1 VSKAA
6 ITRPPEPEVNAPVPV
21 AEFAE
26 REVIGAIL
34 EDSLLLDGLSL
45 EPDDFFALDT
55 RRVFEAIQSL
65 VSAQLPVDYITVAD
79 RLGNSQE
86 DYVSLASM
94 IGGAV
99 TVRSH
104 IEAYARILRNKSK
117 LRRLLRMAGWLCDA
131 CKHPQADAGELVKEI
146 TRQCEFP
153 EGGPF

>member
-6 ITRPPEPEVNAPVPV
+6 KTRPPEIEVPLPLPV

-45 EPDDFFALDT
+45 EPDDFFTPDT
-55 RRVFEAIQSL
+55 RRVFDAIQIL
-65 VSAQLPVDYITVAD
+65 ISAQLPVDYITVAD
-79 RLGNSQE
+79 RLGNSRE
-86 DYVSLASM
+86 DYIVLGSM
-94 IGGAV
+94 VNGAV
-99 TVRSH
+99 AVKSH
-104 IEAYARILRNKSK
+104 IDHYAGLLRNKAR
-117 LRRLLRMAGWLCDA
+117 LRRLLRMGLWLIDA

-153 EGGPF
+153 EGVSF